1 MSFFN
6 KFPKIDY
13 DINLDGVTQKLIDF
27 SRVVDVND
35 VLAIDSTAY
44 IKYDII
50 DGARPDVISQLLYDT
65 PDYYWTFFILN
76 DHLKSGYHQWPK
88 SEVALEK
95 FIDEKY
101 KNALILT
108 IPTQRTSISSLY
120 GGGGNF
126 PFNEF
131 VTVKNLDN
139 PIERAYWKSWDTN
152 TYQAYFEKTNNTH
165 FNSAQ
170 INISF
175 PEFVNPYNVFS
186 REYAETEI
194 FRSSWNKS
202 IYEYYLNSPG
212 GVYLIQQWRSSI
224 ETNITVVDGTDASYQ
239 LFANYLSTIPWTDFA
254 NDRKYHVSPKLAP
267 RYYTNSSGEEVSA
280 FEAYY
285 PNNNTPFS
293 DPFSD
298 GNFITNYAAEVKLN
312 DDLSQIKVIRPDRVA
327 EFSSRFKELIN
338 E

>member
-13 DINLDGVTQKLIDF
+13 DINLDGITQKLIDF

-101 KNALILT
+101 RNALILT
-108 IPTQRTSISSLY
+108 IPTQRTPISPLY

-152 TYQAYFEKTNNTH
+152 TYQAYFEKTNSTH

-170 INISF
+170 INIGF

-194 FRSSWNKS
+194 LRSSWNKS
-202 IYEYYLNSPG
+202 IYNYHLYSPG
-212 GVYLIQQWRSSI
+212 GIYLIQQW
-224 ETNITVVDGTDASYQ
+224 ELAEQGGTTARANEATYQ
-239 LFANYLSTIPWTDFA
+239 SFVNYISTIPWIGFV
-254 NDRKYHVSPKLAP
+254 NNKEYHVNPKLAP
-267 RYYTNSSGEEVSA
+267 RYFTNSSGEQVSA
-280 FEAYY
+280 FEATY
-285 PNNNTPFS
+285 PYNNTTIT
-293 DPFSD
+293 DPFSR
-298 GNFITNYAAEVKLN
+298 GNFITNYAAEVKAN

>member
-13 DINLDGVTQKLIDF
+13 DVNLSGVTQKLIDF

-50 DGARPDVISQLLYDT
+50 DGARPDIVSQLLYDT

-88 SEVALEK
+88 GEVSLEK

-108 IPTQRTSISSLY
+108 IPTQRTSISAQY

-131 VTVKNLDN
+131 VTIRNLDN
-139 PIERAYWKSWDTN
+139 PVERAYWKSWEPD
-152 TYQAYFEKTNNTH
+152 TYQAYFEKTDSTH
-165 FNSAQ
+165 FSSVQ
-170 INISF
+170 LNIGY
-175 PEFVNPYNVFS
+175 PEFINPYNVFS
-186 REYAETEI
+186 QAYAETEI
-194 FRSSWNKS
+194 RHASWNKS
-202 IYEYYLNSPG
+202 IHDYYLNSPG
-212 GVYLIQQWRSSI
+212 GIYLIQAWIATGVTATII
-224 ETNITVVDGTDASYQ
+224 EGTDAYYSS
-239 LFANYLSTIPWTDFA
+239 FANYISSQPWPGFS

-267 RYYTNSSGEEVSA
+267 RYYTNSNGEQVSA

-285 PNNNTPFS
+285 PNNNTAFS
-293 DPFSD
+293 DPFSAGD
-298 GNFITNYAAEVKLN
+298 FVTNYAAEVLN
-312 DDLSQIKVIRPDRVA
+312 NDSLSQIKVIRPDRVA